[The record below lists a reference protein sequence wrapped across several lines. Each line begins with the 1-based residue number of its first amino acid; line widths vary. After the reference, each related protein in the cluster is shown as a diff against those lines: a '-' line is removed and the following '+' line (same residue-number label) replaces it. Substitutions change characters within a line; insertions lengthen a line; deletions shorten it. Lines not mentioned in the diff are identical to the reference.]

1 MHAIPRRWTATMRA
15 APRRHLSHASL
26 VMLLAVDLLALS
38 SLVIDQW
45 FALGRGWSWVLGAA
59 LTLALLP
66 VLLHLVDRV
75 FAAARS
81 VRNIPVAGGTFP

>member
-1 MHAIPRRWTATMRA
+1 MRP

-45 FALGRGWSWVLGAA
+45 LAICRGWSWVLGAA
-59 LTLALLP
+59 LTLGLLP
-66 VLLHLVDRV
+66 GLVWLVDRV

-81 VRNIPVAGGTFP
+81 ARNIPIAGGTFP

>member
-1 MHAIPRRWTATMRA
+1 MRA

-26 VMLLAVDLLALS
+26 VALLAVDLLALT

-45 FALGRGWSWVLGAA
+45 FDLGRGWSWLLGAA

-66 VLLHLVDRV
+66 ALLRLAGWV
-75 FAAARS
+75 FSAARQQ
-81 VRNIPVAGGTFP
+81 RNIPVAGGTFP